1 MDRQIG
7 EGLARCLGIMALTV
21 ALAVT
26 LPGCSKKAD
35 EATGLAA
42 AKVPNSTDARWVE
55 QHDPHA
61 QIAVVFVHGIF
72 GDTLGTW
79 TSSGTSFFDLLL
91 NDPEIGPK
99 VDIFAFGYT
108 SNFFRGGSFGIDEA
122 ANTLYAR
129 LENEKVLDYP
139 AIVLVNH
146 SMGGLVVLRMLLQN
160 PDVRERS
167 PATVF
172 FATPQEGAQIT
183 LIAKEIANN
192 DALEHMLPANR
203 NIFLRTMN
211 DDWKKLDP
219 AARPAIH
226 CAYEKLK
233 TGVSVIVPW
242 ESATRFCD
250 GPALAIAENHIGIVK
265 PDRPQHD
272 SFMVVQRALRPL
284 VSANF
289 APKLETPD
297 FTTEGDDAVIALTN
311 PFGMQPAR
319 LVNVGRR
326 KLTYTIAEISDPGL
340 HLWPED
346 TPRDLLP
353 NKPQLMHL
361 ALGFGARATEYHFKL
376 RTDVSPER
384 RVVVRVSNLSQ
395 QIQQQVA
402 LVDEAAGDLDRL
414 LREGDGSG
422 TISNDAASDLVV
434 KAVRK
439 AVARHT
445 PDLPESGQWV
455 QAAEVLNALN
465 WPALAARALREA
477 EQDSP
482 AIVKMPSVQNLANEV
497 ASSSGETRIFKNA
510 TTGVFD
516 PALSPKAI
524 EPGDWLRSETSARK
538 ALALANSMQNLP
550 SLRGAGFSLQGD
562 AQRTLGD
569 ATGARQSYRNAA
581 SIQPT
586 PAVSRQLLKLE
597 SANPRAAIPVGDDS
611 VINNRKRV
619 IEPAPTS
626 GTVDID
632 APASAVAGS
641 NIDVPWKGPNAPDD
655 LIFIA
660 APDLPSNNY
669 SMSNRHETDKGSPA
683 KLVAPATAG
692 RYEVRY
698 FSYVNGAILARVPIQ
713 VTKANVRL
721 DTPKSVSAGSVLEFS
736 WDGPDAPDDLIF
748 IAAPDLPSSNY
759 STSNQHETNKGS
771 PAKLVAPATAG
782 RYEVRYFSY
791 VNGAILARVPLEVAK
806 ANVRLDTP
814 KSVSAG
820 SVLEFSWD
828 GPNAPDDLIFIAAP
842 DLPSNKY
849 SMSNRHETDKG
860 SPAKLVA
867 PATAGRYEVRYFSY
881 VNGAVLE
888 KQVVFVR

>member
-7 EGLARCLGIMALTV
+7 EGLARCSGIMALTV

-35 EATGLAA
+35 DATGLAA
-42 AKVPNSTDARWVE
+42 AKVANSTDPRWVE
-55 QHDPHA
+55 QHAPHA

-79 TSSGTSFFDLLL
+79 TSSGTSFFDLLK

-99 VDIFAFGYT
+99 VDLFAFGYT
-108 SNFFRGGSFGIDEA
+108 SNFFTGGSFGIDEA

-139 AIVLVNH
+139 AIVFVNH

-167 PATVF
+167 PAIVF
-172 FATPQEGAQIT
+172 FGTPQEGAQIT

-250 GPALAIAENHIGIVK
+250 SPALAIAENHIGIVK

-284 VSANF
+284 VSADF
-289 APKLETPD
+289 APRLETPD
-297 FTTEGDDAVIALTN
+297 FTTEGDDAAIALAN

-319 LVNVGRR
+319 LVNMGRK

-346 TPRDLLP
+346 TPRELLP

-361 ALGFGARATEYHFKL
+361 SLGFGARATEYHFKL

-384 RVVVRVSNLSQ
+384 RVVVRVPNLPQ
-395 QIQQQVA
+395 LIEQQVA
-402 LVDEAAGDLDRL
+402 LVDETAGDLDRL
-414 LREGDGSG
+414 LRGGDGSG
-422 TISNDAASDLVV
+422 TIPDDAASDRVV
-434 KAVRK
+434 KAVHE

-445 PDLPESGQWV
+445 PNLPESARWV
-455 QAAEVLNALN
+455 QAAEILNALN

-477 EQDSP
+477 ERASP

-497 ASSSGETRIFKNA
+497 ASSSGETRIFENA

-516 PALSPKAI
+516 PALSPRAI

-538 ALALANSMQNLP
+538 ALGLANSMRNLP

-562 AQRTLGD
+562 AQRALGD
-569 ATGARQSYRNAA
+569 VTSARQSYRNAA
-581 SIQPT
+581 SIRPT
-586 PAVSRQLLKLE
+586 PAVSRQLLKLD
-597 SANPRAAIPVGDDS
+597 SAVTTDH
-611 VINNRKRV
+611 RV
-619 IEPAPTS
+619 IEPTRTS

-641 NIDVPWKGPNAPDD
+641 NIDVPWKGPNAPND

-669 SMSNRHETDKGSPA
+669 STSNRHETA
-683 KLVAPATAG
+683 
-692 RYEVRY
+692 
-698 FSYVNGAILARVPIQ
+698 
-713 VTKANVRL
+713 
-721 DTPKSVSAGSVLEFS
+721 
-736 WDGPDAPDDLIF
+736 
-748 IAAPDLPSSNY
+748 
-759 STSNQHETNKGS
+759 KGS

-791 VNGAILARVPLEVAK
+791 VNGAILARVPLQVTK

-814 KSVSAG
+814 KSVSAGSALEFSWDGPNAPDDLIFIAATDLPSNKYSTSNSHETAKGSLAKLVAPATAGRYEVRYLSYVNGAILARVPLQVTKANVRLDTPKSVSPG

-828 GPNAPDDLIFIAAP
+828 GPNAPDDLIFIAAY

-849 SMSNRHETDKG
+849 SISNSHETAKG

-881 VNGAVLE
+881 VNGTVLE
-888 KQVVFVR
+888 KQVVLVR